1 MLQTRHSRTGWVPAL
16 GLVLGACLAAG
27 PASAQQSVWDTVPS
41 MDVVR
46 NRLSL
51 TPEQESKLAPIFERR
66 AGELRTVREQLE
78 QATSRAQKR
87 NILRDAKHGADALN
101 KEVEGV
107 LDASQKS
114 EWREL
119 RAQTREKVKER
130 YEEKRDQQ

>member
-1 MLQTRHSRTGWVPAL
+1 LLPVL
-16 GLVLGACLAAG
+16 GLVLGACLVAG

-51 TPEQESKLAPIFERR
+51 TPEQESKLTPIFERR
-66 AGELRTVREQLE
+66 AAELRTVREQLE

-87 NILRDAKHGADALN
+87 TIMQDAKHGAKAFNSD
-101 KEVEGV
+101 VEAV

>member
-1 MLQTRHSRTGWVPAL
+1 ML
-16 GLVLGACLAAG
+16 GLVLGGGLAAG
-27 PASAQQSVWDTVPS
+27 LAMAQQSVWDTVPS

-66 AGELRTVREQLE
+66 AAELRKVREQLE

-87 NILRDAKHGADALN
+87 TILQDAKHGAKAFN
-101 KEVEGV
+101 SEVESL

>member
-1 MLQTRHSRTGWVPAL
+1 MLHTSRSRNRLLPVL
-16 GLVLGACLAAG
+16 GLVLGACLVAG

-66 AGELRTVREQLE
+66 AAELRKVREQLE

-87 NILRDAKHGADALN
+87 TILQDAKHGAKAFN
-101 KEVEGV
+101 SEVESL

>member
-1 MLQTRHSRTGWVPAL
+1 
-16 GLVLGACLAAG
+16 
-27 PASAQQSVWDTVPS
+27 

-51 TPEQESKLAPIFERR
+51 TPEQEAKLRPIFEHRI
-66 AGELRTVREQLE
+66 GELQTLKDQLAE
-78 QATSRAQKR
+78 STSKQHKR
-87 NILRDAKHGADALN
+87 GLIRDAKNGAKSFN
-101 KEVEGV
+101 SQVEDV

-130 YEEKRDQQ
+130 YEQKKDSQ

>member
-1 MLQTRHSRTGWVPAL
+1 VL
-16 GLVLGACLAAG
+16 GLVLGGGLAAG
-27 PASAQQSVWDTVPS
+27 LAMAQQSVWDTVPS

-66 AGELRTVREQLE
+66 AAELRQVREQLE
-78 QATSRAQKR
+78 QATSSAQKR
-87 NILRDAKHGADALN
+87 AILQDAKHGAKTFNSD
-101 KEVEGV
+101 VEGA

>member
-1 MLQTRHSRTGWVPAL
+1 LLLSL
-16 GLVLGACLAAG
+16 GLALCAGFAAQPAC
-27 PASAQQSVWDTVPS
+27 AQDVWDTVPS

-51 TPEQESKLAPIFERR
+51 TPEQEATLRPIFERR
-66 AGELRTVREQLE
+66 IAELQTVREKFA
-78 QATSRAQKR
+78 QATTEQQKR
-87 NILRDAKHGADALN
+87 TVLHDSKAGQDAFN
-101 KEVEGV
+101 SQVEAV

-130 YEEKRDQQ
+130 YEQKQDSR